1 MITLHGIEQIILATA
16 CCVFLIAAPTRA
28 FAAATL
34 DDEPLRRRNKN
45 REICL
50 HLICDCTEI
59 VGAGAVA
66 VAACL
71 IIEVLIRAAAT
82 AMILPN
88 LPGGPPDR
96 RPP

>member
-28 FAAATL
+28 LAAATL

-88 LPGGPPDR
+88 LPF
-96 RPP
+96 

>member
-1 MITLHGIEQIILATA
+1 MTVQE
-16 CCVFLIAAPTRA
+16 LIAAPIRA

-34 DDEPLRRRNKN
+34 SDDPLRRRRNKN
-45 REICL
+45 RQTRL
-50 HLICDCTEI
+50 RLIQECAEI

-71 IIEVLIRAAAT
+71 VIEVLIRAITT

-88 LPGGPPDR
+88 LPF
-96 RPP
+96 

>member
-16 CCVFLIAAPTRA
+16 CCVFLIAAPIRA

-34 DDEPLRRRNKN
+34 SDEPRRRRNKN
-45 REICL
+45 RQTRL
-50 HLICDCTEI
+50 LLIHKCTEI

-66 VAACL
+66 VAVCL
-71 IIEVLIRAAAT
+71 IIEVLARAIAT

-88 LPGGPPDR
+88 LPF
-96 RPP
+96 

>member
-28 FAAATL
+28 VAAATL
-34 DDEPLRRRNKN
+34 SDEPLRRRRNKN
-45 REICL
+45 RQTRL
-50 HLICDCTEI
+50 RLIQERAEI

-66 VAACL
+66 VAVCL
-71 IIEVLIRAAAT
+71 IIEVLIRAITT

-88 LPGGPPDR
+88 LPF
-96 RPP
+96 

>member
-16 CCVFLIAAPTRA
+16 GIVVLIAAPIRA

-45 REICL
+45 RQTRL
-50 HLICDCTEI
+50 RLIQECAEI

-66 VAACL
+66 VAVCL
-71 IIEVLIRAAAT
+71 IIEVLIRAITT

-88 LPGGPPDR
+88 LPF
-96 RPP
+96 

>member
-34 DDEPLRRRNKN
+34 DDEPLRRRRNKN
-45 REICL
+45 RETRL
-50 HLICDCTEI
+50 QLICDCTEI

-66 VAACL
+66 VAVCL
-71 IIEVLIRAAAT
+71 IIEVLIRAITT

-88 LPGGPPDR
+88 LPF
-96 RPP
+96 